1 MTGGIFALR
10 PSQDGHC
17 PSARARSVEIYEPIR
32 QLETAVT
39 FHVSD
44 IFNKREPEYIPSSP
58 YRVGKISRVSGTVN
72 VTAIVRR

>member
-44 IFNKREPEYIPSSP
+44 IFNKR
-58 YRVGKISRVSGTVN
+58 
-72 VTAIVRR
+72 